1 MKIPYMAGSTSEDI
15 MPPIIYQMAKD
26 WCAAQETPG
35 YAWFFDR
42 RLPGDTHGAWHSS
55 DLWYWFGTLENCW
68 RPMEEKDRALSGQMV
83 DYLCNFAKTGD
94 PNGAGL
100 PRWDSAASGRV
111 LRLGE
116 GDTRMGKASKLK
128 LFYTMFTNKAV
139 GE

>member
-1 MKIPYMAGSTSEDI
+1 
-15 MPPIIYQMAKD
+15 
-26 WCAAQETPG
+26 
-35 YAWFFDR
+35 
-42 RLPGDTHGAWHSS
+42 
-55 DLWYWFGTLENCW
+55 
-68 RPMEEKDRALSGQMV
+68 MEEKDRALSGQMV

-100 PRWDSAASGRV
+100 PRWESAASGRV